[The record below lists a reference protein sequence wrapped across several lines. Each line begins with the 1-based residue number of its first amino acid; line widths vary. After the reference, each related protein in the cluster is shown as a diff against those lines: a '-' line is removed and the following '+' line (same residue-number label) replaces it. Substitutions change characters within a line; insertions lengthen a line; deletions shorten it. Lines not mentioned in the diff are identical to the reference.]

1 MMGPVP
7 ESISHTGTERYEKI
21 LVYQGNVLD
30 QVYRL
35 TDYNEIVAE
44 RVILV
49 WVRELGAPW
58 ERVTSYRQG
67 SRIEGHV
74 RLSDLAAQ
82 QGAVG
87 RYGYREIF
95 SRSTGALHL
104 WADRLPGLRVAIEL
118 AEAALPR

>member
-7 ESISHTGTERYEKI
+7 VSTLHTGMERYEKV

-30 QVYRL
+30 QVYKL
-35 TDYNEIVAE
+35 TDYGEVVAE
-44 RVILV
+44 RVFLV
-49 WVRELGAPW
+49 WTRPLGGEW
-58 ERVTSYRQG
+58 RRVTAYGQG
-67 SRIEGHV
+67 SRAEGHV

-87 RYGYREIF
+87 DVRYREIF
-95 SRSTGALHL
+95 SRKTEALHL

-118 AEAALPR
+118 AQADLPR